1 MSLEAVAAS
10 ASRGSLEVSVD
21 ALPKSKNDPL
31 FGQRAGMMP
40 KLDRLA
46 LATKFVMALQ
56 DVSRRN
62 PTSWRRVSAIGART
76 GIKGADLERVVA
88 DVVAAGL
95 VEQRA
100 DDPCVIILTNRGGD
114 LASSVGRYGES
125 VPLLTHR
132 P

>member
-1 MSLEAVAAS
+1 MP
-10 ASRGSLEVSVD
+10 
-21 ALPKSKNDPL
+21 LPTPKNEPL
-31 FGQRAGMMP
+31 FGQWAGVMP

-46 LATKFVMALQ
+46 LAAKFVMALH

-62 PTSWRRVSAIGART
+62 PTSWRRISAIGART

-100 DDPCVIILTNRGGD
+100 DDPCVVILTNRGWD
-114 LASSVGRYGES
+114 LASNAGRYGES
-125 VPLLTHR
+125 VLLLLISRTLENKEPR
-132 P
+132 

>member
-1 MSLEAVAAS
+1 MP
-10 ASRGSLEVSVD
+10 
-21 ALPKSKNDPL
+21 LPTPKNDPL
-31 FGQRAGMMP
+31 FGQWAGVMP

-46 LATKFVMALQ
+46 LATKFVMAFYE
-56 DVSRRN
+56 VSRRN

-100 DDPCVIILTNRGGD
+100 DDPSVIIPTNRGWD
-114 LASSVGRYGES
+114 VASSVGRYGES
-125 VPLLTHR
+125 ATLLTHR

>member
-1 MSLEAVAAS
+1 MP
-10 ASRGSLEVSVD
+10 
-21 ALPKSKNDPL
+21 LPTPRNDPL
-31 FGQRAGMMP
+31 FGQWAGMMP

-46 LATKFVMALQ
+46 LATKFVMALH
-56 DVSRRN
+56 DASRRN

-76 GIKGADLERVVA
+76 GIKGADLERIVA
-88 DVVAAGL
+88 DVVAVGL

-100 DDPCVIILTNRGGD
+100 DDPCLIILTNRGWDVG
-114 LASSVGRYGES
+114 SSVGRYGES

>member
-1 MSLEAVAAS
+1 MP
-10 ASRGSLEVSVD
+10 
-21 ALPKSKNDPL
+21 LPTPGNDPL
-31 FGQRAGMMP
+31 FGQLAGVMT
-40 KLDRLA
+40 KLDRPA
-46 LATKFVMALQ
+46 LATKFVMALH

-76 GIKGADLERVVA
+76 GIKGTDLERVVA

-100 DDPCVIILTNRGGD
+100 DDPCLILLTNRGWD
-114 LASSVGRYGES
+114 LATSVERYGES

>member
-1 MSLEAVAAS
+1 
-10 ASRGSLEVSVD
+10 
-21 ALPKSKNDPL
+21 
-31 FGQRAGMMP
+31 MP

-46 LATKFVMALQ
+46 FATKFVMALH

-62 PTSWRRVSAIGART
+62 PTAWRRISAMGART

-100 DDPCVIILTNRGGD
+100 DDPCLIILTNRGWD
-114 LASSVGRYGES
+114 LASSVGRFGES
-125 VPLLTHR
+125 VLLLLIARTIGQKEPR
-132 P
+132 Q

>member
-1 MSLEAVAAS
+1 
-10 ASRGSLEVSVD
+10 
-21 ALPKSKNDPL
+21 
-31 FGQRAGMMP
+31 MP

-46 LATKFVMALQ
+46 LATKFVMALH

-62 PTSWRRVSAIGART
+62 PTSWRRISAIGART
-76 GIKGADLERVVA
+76 GIKGADLEGVVA

-100 DDPCVIILTNRGGD
+100 DDPCLVIQTNRGWD

-125 VPLLTHR
+125 VLLLLIAHEIPDTKPQGDHAQ
-132 P
+132 

>member
-1 MSLEAVAAS
+1 LRAHD
-10 ASRGSLEVSVD
+10 RCRLLNGPIKVSVD
-21 ALPKSKNDPL
+21 ALADTKNDPL
-31 FGQRAGMMP
+31 FGQWAGMMP

-46 LATKFVMALQ
+46 LATKFVMALH

-62 PTSWRRVSAIGART
+62 PTSWRRISAIGART

-100 DDPCVIILTNRGGD
+100 DDPWVIILTNSGWD
-114 LASSVGRYGES
+114 LASSVGQ
-125 VPLLTHR
+125 LTSSR
-132 P
+132 GTA

>member
-1 MSLEAVAAS
+1 VIS
-10 ASRGSLEVSVD
+10 
-21 ALPKSKNDPL
+21 
-31 FGQRAGMMP
+31 

-46 LATKFVMALQ
+46 LATKFVMALH

-76 GIKGADLERVVA
+76 GIKGADLDVA

-100 DDPCVIILTNRGGD
+100 DDPCVIILTNRGWD
-114 LASSVGRYGES
+114 LASSAG
-125 VPLLTHR
+125 
-132 P
+132 

>member
-1 MSLEAVAAS
+1 MP
-10 ASRGSLEVSVD
+10 
-21 ALPKSKNDPL
+21 LPTPKNDPL
-31 FGQRAGMMP
+31 FGQWAGVMP

-46 LATKFVMALQ
+46 LATKFVMALH

-62 PTSWRRVSAIGART
+62 PTSWRRISAIGART
-76 GIKGADLERVVA
+76 GIKGADLERVAA

-100 DDPCVIILTNRGGD
+100 DDPSLIILTNRGWD
-114 LASSVGRYGES
+114 VASSVGRYGES

>member
-1 MSLEAVAAS
+1 MP
-10 ASRGSLEVSVD
+10 
-21 ALPKSKNDPL
+21 LPTPKNDPL
-31 FGQRAGMMP
+31 LGQRAGVMP
-40 KLDRLA
+40 TLDRLA
-46 LATKFVMALQ
+46 LATKFMMALH

-62 PTSWRRVSAIGART
+62 PTSWRRISAIGART
-76 GIKGADLERVVA
+76 GIKGADLERVAA

-100 DDPCVIILTNRGGD
+100 DDPSLIILTNSGWD
-114 LASSVGRYGES
+114 VASRVGRYGES

>member
-1 MSLEAVAAS
+1 ML
-10 ASRGSLEVSVD
+10 
-21 ALPKSKNDPL
+21 LPTPWNDPL
-31 FGQRAGMMP
+31 FGQCVGMMA
-40 KLDRLA
+40 KLDRRA
-46 LATKFVMALQ
+46 LATKFVMALH

-62 PTSWRRVSAIGART
+62 PTSWRRISAIGART

-100 DDPCVIILTNRGGD
+100 NDPCVIILTNRGWD
-114 LASSVGRYGES
+114 IASSVGRYGES